1 MRFIQNPCC
10 QKCGSLLSGEDEGDL
25 LCDDCMYVERPWNT
39 GAAVFEYADKGRNFV
54 LAYKHADRL
63 DMVPGVSR
71 WLAAKLEMM
80 QIEDPIILPVPLH
93 WRRKLKRKYN

>member
-1 MRFIQNPCC
+1 
-10 QKCGSLLSGEDEGDL
+10 
-25 LCDDCMYVERPWNT
+25 MYVERPWNT

-80 QIEDPIILPVPLH
+80 QIEDPIILPVPLY